1 MSEEK
6 SVKTTV
12 NKRAKFAY
20 DRVEKVKQSKNDDM
34 AKKYKSYSKKLLAM
48 IKINGLASTLV
59 FMLSKSKS
67 NKQPTSQELA
77 YKELYNHI
85 QQWLEDEDCPVNTLY
100 SNISSK
106 NNDLIEKVLS
116 FDSNS
121 YRAVTKEVMEF
132 SNWLRRFAE
141 GMIKDEE

>member
-6 SVKTTV
+6 SMKTTV

-20 DRVEKVKQSKNDDM
+20 ERVKEVKEVVEQSKNDNM
-34 AKKYKSYSKKLLAM
+34 KKYKSYSKKLLAM
-48 IKINGLASTLV
+48 VKINGLAATLA
-59 FMLSKSKS
+59 FMLSKF
-67 NKQPTSQELA
+67 NKEPA
-77 YKELYNHI
+77 YKTLYDHI
-85 QQWLEDEDCPVNTLY
+85 QQWLENEDCPVNTLY
-100 SNISSK
+100 SNVSSK

-121 YRAVTKEVMEF
+121 YRAVTKEIMEF
-132 SNWLRRFAE
+132 TNWLRRFTE

>member
-20 DRVEKVKQSKNDDM
+20 DRAKEVLEELANDDR
-34 AKKYKSYSKKLLAM
+34 KKYKSYSKKLLAM
-48 IKINGLASTLV
+48 VKINGLAATLV
-59 FMLSKSKS
+59 FMLSKS
-67 NKQPTSQELA
+67 NKEEA
-77 YKELYNHI
+77 YKKLYKHI
-85 QQWLEDEDCPVNTLY
+85 KQWLENQDCPVNTLY
-100 SNISSK
+100 SNASSK

-132 SNWLRRFAE
+132 SNWLRRFTE
-141 GMIKDEE
+141 GMIKDE